1 VKPKLF
7 GTSLFHTMF
16 IVYTYLCAVATFLYF
31 NLPKKGINIDVVR
44 DTGNIQ
50 LL

>member
-1 VKPKLF
+1 MLK
-7 GTSLFHTMF
+7 F
-16 IVYTYLCAVATFLYF
+16 ICQLALNKC
-31 NLPKKGINIDVVR
+31 VVR